1 VPTIG
6 VSLAVPEP
14 WGSRLQ
20 GFRVANGDTQGAS
33 IPTHITLVPPVE
45 VGEASLGDVERH
57 LAEVAGGHPPYRVHL
72 RGSGTFRPVSPVV
85 FVNLVEGIS
94 QTEQLAKSCRR
105 GPLELDLDFPY
116 HPHVTV
122 AHLADEALLDRAFE
136 ELASFDCAFLVD
148 AFHLYVHEPDLGWKP
163 SREYPLADGPHRG
176 RATDFSHHPDASR
189 GRGPR

>member
-14 WGSRLQ
+14 WGGHLQ
-20 GFRVANGDTQGAS
+20 EFRVVNGDAQGAT

-45 VGEASLGDVERH
+45 VDPQLLSEVERH
-57 LAEVAGGHPPYRVHL
+57 LAMVAAAARAYDVHL

-94 QTEQLAKSCRR
+94 QTEQLAKDCRR
-105 GPLELDLDFPY
+105 GPLELQLDFPY

-122 AHLADEALLDRAFE
+122 AHVEDDDLLDRAFV
-136 ELASFDCAFLVD
+136 ELAAFDCTFTVD
-148 AFHLYVHEPDLGWKP
+148 AFHLYVHDPDLGWKAT
-163 SREYPLADGPHRG
+163 RDYALTGLAV
-176 RATDFSHHPDASR
+176 
-189 GRGPR
+189 

>member
-1 VPTIG
+1 MPTIG

-20 GFRVANGDTQGAS
+20 QFRVSNGDAQGAA

-45 VGEASLGDVERH
+45 VDDDLLDEVELH
-57 LAEVAGGHPPYRVHL
+57 LERVAATTAAYRVHL

-94 QTEQLAKSCRR
+94 PTEQLAKACRR
-105 GPLELDLDFPY
+105 GPLQVRLDFPY

-122 AHLADEALLDRAFE
+122 AHVDDDGLLDRAFE
-136 ELASFDCAFLVD
+136 ELSSFDWAFTVSV
-148 AFHLYVHEPDLGWKP
+148 FHLYVHDPDLGWKAT
-163 SREYPLADGPHRG
+163 RDFPLAGSSG
-176 RATDFSHHPDASR
+176 
-189 GRGPR
+189 